1 MKTSWSRFVKSTAE
15 ELIKFVEE
23 QENTNTKR
31 KTVYDVELFKNFIQT
46 LNPGLLD
53 STSHHELSPQ
63 VLNDHLSKFIFGVE
77 KKMASTKDPQ
87 NWEVFFQA
95 SRDIWTNITTASQ
108 FLLMLCLKLQWLFWH
123 KKELKAK
130 GLGNKPRTSDSL
142 TEKKKIKKLY
152 TSKCLG

>member
-63 VLNDHLSKFIFGVE
+63 VLKDHLSKFIFGVE
-77 KKMASTKDPQ
+77 KKMAPTKDPQ

-95 SRDIWTNITTASQ
+95 PRDIWTNITTASQ
-108 FLLMLCLKLQWLFWH
+108 FLLTLRLKLQ
-123 KKELKAK
+123 
-130 GLGNKPRTSDSL
+130 
-142 TEKKKIKKLY
+142 
-152 TSKCLG
+152 

>member
-31 KTVYDVELFKNFIQT
+31 KTAYDVELFKNFIQT
-46 LNPGLLD
+46 SNPGLLD

-63 VLNDHLSKFIFGVE
+63 VLKDHFSEFIFGVE
-77 KKMASTKDPQ
+77 KKMAPTKQ
-87 NWEVFFQA
+87 NWAVFFQA

-108 FLLMLCLKLQWLFWH
+108 FLLTLCLKLQWLLSH
-123 KKELKAK
+123 ETK
-130 GLGNKPRTSDSL
+130 GTKSQGIGKQT
-142 TEKKKIKKLY
+142 
-152 TSKCLG
+152 

>member
-31 KTVYDVELFKNFIQT
+31 KTAYDVELFKNFIQT
-46 LNPGLLD
+46 SNPGLLD

-63 VLNDHLSKFIFGVE
+63 VLKDHLSKFIFGVE
-77 KKMASTKDPQ
+77 KNMAPTKDPQ

-95 SRDIWTNITTASQ
+95 SRGILTNITTASQ
-108 FLLMLCLKLQWLFWH
+108 FLLMLCLKLQWLLSH
-123 KKELKAK
+123 KTK
-130 GLGNKPRTSDSL
+130 GTKSQGIRKQT
-142 TEKKKIKKLY
+142 
-152 TSKCLG
+152 